1 MKGKGG
7 IAEESDTIKLGSRS
21 FAVTGFTLDQIQLL
35 IEVFEGVNLPLREGG
50 WQASRKIL
58 VAALSDQIPEAEL
71 LALKVSAG
79 QVMRAV
85 KTIGFVSEL
94 FAPGEAGAPVD
105 QASV

>member
-7 IAEESDTIKLGSRS
+7 IAAETANIHLGDRS
-21 FAVTGFTLDQIQLL
+21 FTVTGFTLDQIQALMDS
-35 IEVFEGVNLPLREGG
+35 FDGVNQPLREGG
-50 WQASRKIL
+50 WEASRKIL

-105 QASV
+105 QAGA